1 MISMADRPLTFL
13 LGAWAAEIVLI
24 IEIASLHV
32 LHLTTVSYLSVFF
45 ALVILTVIAIGG
57 FVIVMLTY
65 RSIKSRLKLYFT
77 PK

>member
-24 IEIASLHV
+24 IEMARLHV

-45 ALVILTVIAIGG
+45 ALVILTIISIGG
-57 FVIVMLTY
+57 FVIVMLSY
-65 RSIKSRLKLYFT
+65 LFIKSRLKLYLT